1 MICINSLKA
10 AAHNNFNGFYFDWS
24 QNACV
29 KIVWQLGEP
38 IFFFLY
44 LLENYKLNIWIQ
56 FSPFW
61 LSKLLEKHFFLSVL
75 SFIVCRWLTSI
86 VITTPGGGGTS
97 LNKPYRFVPHQ
108 NLCFLCR
115 YGLKTGKDFAHFGLE
130 SGMAFEGTTGVYER
144 ICCFKSKWKRN
155 REKYANSKWII
166 RIFFCWRS
174 DLTNDDIISAQVRLK
189 KGMNFWAQG
198 ENGCG
203 NDIFWSEIGSGF
215 GESGGT
221 PPPRIPRNTPP
232 G

>member
-1 MICINSLKA
+1 MCENCVA
-10 AAHNNFNGFYFDWS
+10 AWGTYLFFSVFIGTLQTEYLDSIFTVLV
-24 QNACV
+24 V
-29 KIVWQLGEP
+29 KVARKK
-38 IFFFLY
+38 F
-44 LLENYKLNIWIQ
+44 
-56 FSPFW
+56 
-61 LSKLLEKHFFLSVL
+61 FFLSVL

-108 NLCFLCR
+108 KVWFLCR
-115 YGLKTGKDFAHFGLE
+115 YGLKTGNDFAHFGLE
-130 SGMAFEGTTGVYER
+130 SGMALEGTTGVYER

-155 REKYANSKWII
+155 REKYANSKWIL

>member
-1 MICINSLKA
+1 MDFISTDHKTRVWKLCGSLGNLSFFSVFIGKLQTEYLDSI
-10 AAHNNFNGFYFDWS
+10 FTVLV
-24 QNACV
+24 V
-29 KIVWQLGEP
+29 KVARKK
-38 IFFFLY
+38 
-44 LLENYKLNIWIQ
+44 N
-56 FSPFW
+56 
-61 LSKLLEKHFFLSVL
+61 FFLSVL

-86 VITTPGGGGTS
+86 VITSPGGGGTS

-108 NLCFLCR
+108 KVWFLCR
-115 YGLKTGKDFAHFGLE
+115 YGLKMGKDFAHFGLKL
-130 SGMAFEGTTGVYER
+130 GMAFEGTTGVYER

-155 REKYANSKWII
+155 REKYANSKWIL

-174 DLTNDDIISAQVRLK
+174 DLTNDDIISAQIRLK
-189 KGMNFWAQG
+189 MGMNFWAQG